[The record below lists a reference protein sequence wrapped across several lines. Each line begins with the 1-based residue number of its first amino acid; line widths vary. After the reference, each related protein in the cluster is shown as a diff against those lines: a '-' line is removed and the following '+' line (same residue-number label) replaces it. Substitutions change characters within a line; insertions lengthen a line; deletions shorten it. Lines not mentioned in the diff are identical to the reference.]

1 MKRRGADL
9 AGLPPCLPGARLTG
23 SEGDICSG
31 KTKVKIGPPAVV
43 SKASEVTLG
52 VAVVVAQVIYRLVR

>member
-9 AGLPPCLPGARLTG
+9 AGLAPCLPGARLTG

-31 KTKVKIGPPAVV
+31 KTKVGPP
-43 SKASEVTLG
+43 
-52 VAVVVAQVIYRLVR
+52 VVVAQVISRLVR